1 MTKVNEMTNMT
12 NDVNNEINEIIKSVE
27 IIKLD
32 DNAKLKDLIT
42 KLNEVIEV
50 LNTTKTAKV
59 RDRGPDSQREMTEED
74 AKRILLGDMKD
85 MSHKDAAKELGL
97 SYGQIYSSRK
107 GFTFKGVYKE
117 FRDAQ

>member
-1 MTKVNEMTNMT
+1 MTQEIQ
-12 NDVNNEINEIIKSVE
+12 NEINEIIKSVE

-107 GFTFKGVYKE
+107 GFTFKGVFKE
-117 FRDAQ
+117 WRDAQPK